1 LKEED
6 IPLADQ
12 PAPAS
17 LPVPT
22 ADERTMAL
30 LAHLLQIFAGFIAP
44 LVIYFVKRESE
55 FVKFH
60 ALQALIWQ
68 LCYTAFFMT
77 GFMFFFL
84 SVFTAAATAASHP
97 HGPNEPPAV
106 FVASFLLFW
115 FFCLLALAASISNLI
130 LAVVCG
136 VKANRGEWARYPII
150 GKWCLPK
157 TSPRA
162 TSSPHPLVQ

>member
-1 LKEED
+1 M
-6 IPLADQ
+6 ADRSAT
-12 PAPAS
+12 PALS
-17 LPVPT
+17 LLT

-30 LAHLLQIFAGFIAP
+30 LAHLLQVFAGFIAP

-68 LCYTAFFMT
+68 LCYTAFFVA

-84 SVFTAAATAASHP
+84 SVFTAAFHAATHP
-97 HGPNEPPAV
+97 HGATDPPAA

-115 FFCLLALAASISNLI
+115 FFCLLAFATSISNLI
-130 LAVVCG
+130 LAVVYG
-136 VKANRGEWARYPII
+136 IKANRGEWARYPII

-157 TSPRA
+157 TAPHATASPQ
-162 TSSPHPLVQ
+162 PLAQ